1 VEDAMDDTAFLTRF
15 FSAWGM
21 TDADE
26 RKAVV
31 GEYISPNCLYADPHC
46 PAPLTG
52 PDAVAEMLAGFTQN
66 MPGGAAKV
74 VGEANGHN
82 GFFRVAVAFEKDG
95 SEMVRGQYFG
105 QRGPDGLLHQIVGFV
120 GGG

>member
-1 VEDAMDDTAFLTRF
+1 MPTNARPSWLNA
-15 FSAWGM
+15 
-21 TDADE
+21 
-26 RKAVV
+26 
-31 GEYISPNCLYADPHC
+31 SPDCLYADPHC

-82 GFFRVAVAFEKDG
+82 GFARVAVAFEKDG
-95 SEMVRGQYFG
+95 SEMVAASISCERGT
-105 QRGPDGLLHQIVGFV
+105 DGLLQQIVGFV

>member
-1 VEDAMDDTAFLTRF
+1 MDDTALLTRF

-21 TDADE
+21 TDAGD

-31 GEYISPNCLYADPHC
+31 AECVGADCTYVDPHC

-52 PDAVAEMLAGFTQN
+52 PDAVAGMLAGFTQN

-82 GFFRVAVAFEKDG
+82 GFARVAISFEKDG
-95 SEMVRGQYFG
+95 SEMVRGQYFVE
-105 QRGPDGLLHQIVGFV
+105 RGPDGLLKQIVGFV
-120 GGG
+120 GGGG